1 MGLVDNLKALLTWQ
15 APPAPPGRKGL
26 LDWAQQPYFVR
37 DQYRY
42 DPLTGTTYSTTIDYA
57 AAAGDLGTNGIIM
70 ACIGWLMR
78 AEPEAPWRIQRR
90 TAQGTSAVAAHALY
104 DLLLRPNP
112 FYSGLALRQATCFSF
127 NLAGNA
133 YWLKTR
139 NAGGRVIQLWWEP
152 HTTIRAHWPSDGS
165 AFIDG
170 YEIYRGGRWWPVPAA
185 DVVHFRDGLDP
196 TNPRYGLSRLGAA
209 LRDVAQDNEAAR
221 FGYTML
227 RNQGIA
233 PVVISPKSDDTVWT
247 PDEAALLKASFI
259 RNHTGDERGT
269 VMVPTAAVSV
279 DQLSFP
285 PDAMNTND
293 LRLMSEARI
302 AALLD
307 TPAVIVGLLVGLEHS
322 TYSNME
328 QAKEHAVEGNLIP
341 YYRTIDDTV
350 AHQLLPDLGDPT
362 TELVDHD
369 LSQVRVLQAD
379 QTALYTRIN
388 TAYGGGWITRA
399 EARQATGWPVAPDGS
414 DAVYKDG
421 GAALPALPPEATQA
435 KAWTPGGTKAA
446 TLPTA
451 ERALARDL
459 TAWLR
464 GLYADAAT
472 DVPGKALVH
481 TNGRHHGD

>member
-170 YEIYRGGRWWPVPAA
+170 YEIYRGGRWWPIPAE

-196 TNPRYGLSRLGAA
+196 ANPRYGLSPLGAA
-209 LRDVAQDNEAAR
+209 LPDGDYVHAVIRGWAANHGGKTN
-221 FGYTML
+221 GYTVPNPKAQYRL
-227 RNQGIA
+227 LNQA
-233 PVVISPKSDDTVWT
+233 
-247 PDEAALLKASFI
+247 
-259 RNHTGDERGT
+259 
-269 VMVPTAAVSV
+269 
-279 DQLSFP
+279 
-285 PDAMNTND
+285 
-293 LRLMSEARI
+293 
-302 AALLD
+302 
-307 TPAVIVGLLVGLEHS
+307 
-322 TYSNME
+322 
-328 QAKEHAVEGNLIP
+328 HAVF
-341 YYRTIDDTV
+341 
-350 AHQLLPDLGDPT
+350 AGDHAAIKKANGGRH
-362 TELVDHD
+362 DHD
-369 LSQVRVLQAD
+369 
-379 QTALYTRIN
+379 
-388 TAYGGGWITRA
+388 
-399 EARQATGWPVAPDGS
+399 
-414 DAVYKDG
+414 
-421 GAALPALPPEATQA
+421 
-435 KAWTPGGTKAA
+435 
-446 TLPTA
+446 
-451 ERALARDL
+451 
-459 TAWLR
+459 
-464 GLYADAAT
+464 
-472 DVPGKALVH
+472 
-481 TNGRHHGD
+481 